1 MNKIF
6 GNFIVGVWILKDNT
20 MMFPRE
26 LEERQN
32 EFEWVKEPNT
42 DKYWPHQ
49 GDYKL
54 IYDEEE

>member
-42 DKYWPHQ
+42 DKYQ